1 LKSENFAMSAFV
13 ESLKKSG
20 HLDQISMTICN
31 VGSRKITSQD
41 DYGSQGWNLFAP
53 NLTIY
58 GFDADADA
66 CDAANED
73 IEQRQI
79 NWTEKHIPLA
89 LAKTVGEATLYVTKN
104 PMCCSLYPPN
114 ESFINRFAGL
124 SDLVKLDFTVEIETT
139 TLDTFCEAEAIQEI
153 DFLQLDIQGAEIQV
167 MEGAGKILDR
177 SILAVQV
184 EVNFSEIYANQ
195 PLFGDVDNYLRNQGF
210 TLFDLAGARRPRK
223 DSPIQSTSCAGQLLW
238 GDALYFRDLIREDLD
253 SPLKN
258 PQNIL
263 KLAAIADLMNFPDY
277 TVELLQYLT
286 LEYGKN
292 DPNYN
297 FANNIIEVL
306 SQIPE
311 LKEQGLAS
319 LPIVAKLR
327 DYLKDY
333 KINDF

>member
-1 LKSENFAMSAFV
+1 MSAIL
-13 ESLKKSG
+13 ENLKKSG
-20 HLDQISMTICN
+20 HLEQISMTICN
-31 VGSRKITSQD
+31 VGSRKISSQD
-41 DYGSQGWNLFAP
+41 DYASQGWDIFAP

-89 LAKTVGEATLYVTKN
+89 LANTVGEATLYVTKN

-124 SDLVKLDFTVEIETT
+124 SDLVNLDFTVEIETT
-139 TLDTFCEAEAIQEI
+139 TLDTFCEAEEIQEI
-153 DFLQLDIQGAEIQV
+153 DFLQLDIQGAELSV
-167 MEGAGKILDR
+167 LEGANKILAR
-177 SILAVQV
+177 SILAIQV
-184 EVNFSEIYANQ
+184 EVNFSELYINE
-195 PLFGDVDNYLRNQGF
+195 PLFGDVDKYLRIQGF
-210 TLFDLAGARRPRK
+210 TLFDLSAARRVRK
-223 DSPIQSTSCAGQLLW
+223 DSPIQSINSPGQLLW

-277 TVELLQYLT
+277 TVELLLYLT

-297 FANNIIEVL
+297 FANNIIEIVR
-306 SQIPE
+306 QIPE
-311 LKEQGLAS
+311 LKAQGLAS

-327 DYLKDY
+327 DYLTDY
-333 KINDF
+333 NMDDF